1 MPLPIRAL
9 TLMALAAGFA
19 ACAPRIDQRPFGLHA
34 HEKNALRGD
43 FFTIKKGATR
53 LPDFGA
59 LHPKATVF
67 APVLNVAPQS
77 SADGFT
83 GLTDRN
89 EWFALDYRS
98 TMRVARAGT
107 YAFRLVSQ
115 DGSRLLIDG
124 ARVIDN
130 DGVHAPVGAAGSMPL
145 AVGTHSVE
153 VQYFKGPV
161 WRAALQLYCTAP
173 GGREAL
179 YPNCGYVSLETPG
192 KISDQ
197 FWWLWL
203 VGLFAAGA
211 GWWMIWGRRSG
222 A

>member
-1 MPLPIRAL
+1 MGSPIRAL
-9 TLMALAAGFA
+9 ILLAILAG
-19 ACAPRIDQRPFGLHA
+19 CAPRIDQRPFGLHA
-34 HEKNALRGD
+34 HDKQALRGD
-43 FFTIKKGATR
+43 FFTIKKGTDR

-89 EWFALDYRS
+89 EWFALDYKS
-98 TMRVARAGT
+98 TMRVSRAGT
-107 YAFRLVSQ
+107 YGFRLVSQ
-115 DGSRLLIDG
+115 DGSRLIIDG

-130 DGVHAPVGAAGSMPL
+130 DGVHPPRDRSGSMPL
-145 AVGTHSVE
+145 VIGTHSVE

-179 YPNCGYVSLETPG
+179 YPACGGMALETPG

-197 FWWLWL
+197 FWWMWL
-203 VGLFAAGA
+203 AGLFAAA
-211 GWWMIWGRRSG
+211 AAWWVLVGRKASS
-222 A
+222 

>member
-1 MPLPIRAL
+1 MARTAR
-9 TLMALAAGFA
+9 TGVFCVALAALAG
-19 ACAPRIDQRPFGLHA
+19 CGPKPGDRPFGLHDYA
-34 HEKNALRGD
+34 RQSLRGQ
-43 FFTIKKGATR
+43 FYTLKPGVVR
-53 LPDFGA
+53 LPDFTA
-59 LHPKATVF
+59 MHPKATVF

-77 SADGFT
+77 SADGFP

-98 TMRVARAGT
+98 RLSVERAGA

-124 ARVIDN
+124 RTVVED
-130 DGVHAPVGAAGSMPL
+130 DGVHPPSGAVGAAAL
-145 AVGTHSVE
+145 AAGPHALE
-153 VQYFKGPV
+153 VQYFKGPH

-179 YPNCGYVSLETPG
+179 FPLCGGLALEAPTQL
-192 KISDQ
+192 SDHL
-197 FWWLWL
+197 WWLWL
-203 VGLFAAGA
+203 VGLFVVAA
-211 GWWMIWGRRSG
+211 GWWALVGRKS

>member
-1 MPLPIRAL
+1 MTPFPLL
-9 TLMALAAGFA
+9 LFLLAVAG
-19 ACAPRIDQRPFGLHA
+19 CAPRIDQRPFGLHA
-34 HEKNALRGD
+34 HEKHALRGD
-43 FFTIKKGATR
+43 FFTIKKGTAN

-59 LHPKATVF
+59 LHPKAKVF
-67 APVLNVAPQS
+67 APVLNVYPQS

-107 YAFRLVSQ
+107 YAFRLSSQ
-115 DGSRLLIDG
+115 DGSRLIIDG

-130 DGVHAPVGAAGSMPL
+130 DGVHPPQDRSGSMPL

-161 WRAALQLYCTAP
+161 WRAALQLFCKGP
-173 GGREAL
+173 GGAEAVF
-179 YPNCGYVSLETPG
+179 PNCGGLVLETPA

-197 FWWLWL
+197 FWWIWL
-203 VGLFAAGA
+203 AGLGIAAA
-211 GWWMIWGRRSG
+211 GWWALSGRRQG
-222 A
+222 